1 VTGNIETVRER
12 VQHLF
17 NEQDRQHAGFPWMYE
32 NHIRLV
38 EEEADG
44 LMDEYD
50 ADGEVVR
57 LAALLHDIGYIEDHK
72 NHEEVGFRKAQE
84 VLADVGIELSE
95 ERLGI
100 LDEAITEHGYSGS
113 PKRLEARIIASADAL
128 SHLRPRFW
136 VANAMKDDESLAEFY
151 GWMGQKIEKDLNKI
165 CIEEARKKALERIS
179 SYSPRFRPQN

>member
-1 VTGNIETVRER
+1 
-12 VQHLF
+12 
-17 NEQDRQHAGFPWMYE
+17 M
-32 NHIRLV
+32 
-38 EEEADG
+38 
-44 LMDEYD
+44 
-50 ADGEVVR
+50 
-57 LAALLHDIGYIEDHK
+57 
-72 NHEEVGFRKAQE
+72 
-84 VLADVGIELSE
+84 
-95 ERLGI
+95 GI

-113 PKRLEARIIASADAL
+113 PERLEARIVASADAL

>member
-1 VTGNIETVRER
+1 
-12 VQHLF
+12 
-17 NEQDRQHAGFPWMYE
+17 MYE

-44 LMDEYD
+44 LLDEYD

-57 LAALLHDIGYIEDHK
+57 LAALLHDIGYIEDYK

-84 VLADVGIELSE
+84 VLADVGVELSE

-113 PKRLEARIIASADAL
+113 PERLEARIIASADAL

-136 VANAMKDDESLAEFY
+136 VANAIKDDESLSEFHD
-151 GWMGQKIEKDLNKI
+151 WMGQKIEKDLNKI
-165 CIEEARKKALERIS
+165 CIEKARKKALERIS
-179 SYSPRFRPQN
+179 SYSPRFRPQNQVSGC